1 MKTATLHAVI
11 GSLAA
16 LIMAINIGTAS
27 AAPLTVTTGITS
39 KTGPVAPSILPVGY
53 YGHRYG
59 YGHGHRYGYGHGY
72 RYGYGYGRRYYYGHR
87 PYYRRY
93 NYYPGAYYGYRSY
106 YRPYD
111 CYNW

>member
-27 AAPLTVTTGITS
+27 AAPLTVTTGITG
-39 KTGPVAPSILPVGY
+39 TTAPVASSILPVGY
-53 YGHRYG
+53 YGHGYG
-59 YGHGHRYGYGHGY
+59 YGRGYGHGY
-72 RYGYGYGRRYYYGHR
+72 GYGYGHRRYYGHR
-87 PYYRRY
+87 HYYRRY
-93 NYYPGAYYGYRSY
+93 NYYPGAYYGYRRY
-106 YRPYD
+106 YRPYND

>member
-27 AAPLTVTTGITS
+27 AAPLTVTTGITR
-39 KTGPVAPSILPVGY
+39 TTAPVASSILPVGY
-53 YGHRYG
+53 YGH
-59 YGHGHRYGYGHGY
+59 GYGHGY
-72 RYGYGYGRRYYYGHR
+72 GYGHRRYYGHR
-87 PYYRRY
+87 HYYRRY
-93 NYYPGAYYGYRSY
+93 NYYPGAYYGYRRY
-106 YRPYD
+106 YRPYYD

>member
-1 MKTATLHAVI
+1 MKTSTLHPVI

-16 LIMAINIGTAS
+16 LILAINMGTAS
-27 AAPLTVTTGITS
+27 AAPLTITTGIASGTA
-39 KTGPVAPSILPVGY
+39 PVLSSILPVGY

-59 YGHGHRYGYGHGY
+59 YGHGY
-72 RYGYGYGRRYYYGHR
+72 RYGYGYGHRYYGHR
-87 PYYRRY
+87 RYYRRY
-93 NYYPGAYYGYRSY
+93 NYYPGSYYGYRGY